1 MIEAFVR
8 ERINARDGR
17 DGGASIAGDSQVT
30 PRFPPWMFAAGFQTC
45 LGVASAGH
53 LTSDGESAAR
63 LHCCSRGESA

>member
-30 PRFPPWMFAAGFQTC
+30 SSFPPWMFMAGLKRDWT
-45 LGVASAGH
+45 
-53 LTSDGESAAR
+53 
-63 LHCCSRGESA
+63 

>member
-30 PRFPPWMFAAGFQTC
+30 SRFLTWMFVAGFQTC
-45 LGVASAGH
+45 LGVASVSH

-63 LHCCSRGESA
+63 LHCRSRGESA